1 MKEKFVTGVSVTAA
15 GAVPV
20 VATRLDPRDYVGILR
35 ARLGIRRDSYRIE
48 PGLYAVGSPDER
60 SEILVTSNY
69 KLTFDT
75 VRANIGG
82 LDVWLLVLDTG
93 GINVWCA
100 AGKGTFGTEELVRRI
115 QLASLDKLVKHRRLI
130 LPQLGASGVAAHLV
144 KRRSGF
150 TVLYGPVRASEIR
163 AFIGARYRADSLMRR
178 VRFGFADRVKLIPV
192 DFVSGARYVFGAAAL
207 FFIAAGISRE
217 GFSIQHALESFFPSA
232 VNVLAAYC
240 AGIVVTPMALP
251 YIPVRSFASKGILAG
266 LALTV
271 GLLPFH
277 TLGGTAISVIAWF
290 LFIPGLA
297 SFVAMNFTGSSTYT
311 SLSGVKKEMRIALP
325 VQLAF
330 AGIAFILIIADRLF

>member
-1 MKEKFVTGVSVTAA
+1 
-15 GAVPV
+15 
-20 VATRLDPRDYVGILR
+20 
-35 ARLGIRRDSYRIE
+35 
-48 PGLYAVGSPDER
+48 
-60 SEILVTSNY
+60 
-69 KLTFDT
+69 
-75 VRANIGG
+75 
-82 LDVWLLVLDTG
+82 
-93 GINVWCA
+93 
-100 AGKGTFGTEELVRRI
+100 
-115 QLASLDKLVKHRRLI
+115 
-130 LPQLGASGVAAHLV
+130 
-144 KRRSGF
+144 
-150 TVLYGPVRASEIR
+150 
-163 AFIGARYRADSLMRR
+163 MRR

-217 GFSIQHALESFFPSA
+217 GFSIQHSLESFFPSA

-251 YIPVRSFASKGILAG
+251 FIPVRSFASKGLLAG

-271 GLLPFH
+271 GLLPFQ

-325 VQLAF
+325 VQLAS